1 MKEKGDY
8 IVYID
13 ESGDHNIENIDP
25 KYPIFVITF
34 CCFNSDEYINQVTP
48 ALQRLKIKY
57 FGHDQII
64 LHETDIRNNKKPFRF
79 SGIDKGLRESF
90 LFDLSEIIEDIPFTV
105 VSIIIDKTELKSQYS
120 NPINPYYLGLRFGL
134 EKLNEIF
141 LNKNQE
147 GKEISLVFEKRGR
160 NEDRDLEKEFFEICS
175 NKKQF
180 GYKKVDYGKMIYK
193 FTLADK
199 KSNSSGLQIAD
210 LISRP
215 IGLNSLRPSQSNR
228 AYNIISS
235 KIDKYKKFPL
245 KIKSN
250 VEIEEK
256 LRLGSPQPIILAS
269 A

>member
-1 MKEKGDY
+1 MIEKGDY

-105 VSIIIDKTELKSQYS
+105 VSIVIDKTELKSRYS

-134 EKLNEIF
+134 
-141 LNKNQE
+141 
-147 GKEISLVFEKRGR
+147 
-160 NEDRDLEKEFFEICS
+160 
-175 NKKQF
+175 
-180 GYKKVDYGKMIYK
+180 
-193 FTLADK
+193 
-199 KSNSSGLQIAD
+199 
-210 LISRP
+210 
-215 IGLNSLRPSQSNR
+215 
-228 AYNIISS
+228 
-235 KIDKYKKFPL
+235 
-245 KIKSN
+245 
-250 VEIEEK
+250 
-256 LRLGSPQPIILAS
+256 
-269 A
+269 